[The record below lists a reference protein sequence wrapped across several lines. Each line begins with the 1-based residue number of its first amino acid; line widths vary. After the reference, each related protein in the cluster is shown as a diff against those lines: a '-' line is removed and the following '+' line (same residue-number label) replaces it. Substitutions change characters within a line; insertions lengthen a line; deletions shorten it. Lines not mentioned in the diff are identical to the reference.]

1 MSRLFY
7 FMMPALFL
15 FACGETKEGKEGKP
29 ASKHHL
35 NMPAT
40 GIHSLME
47 SNTQKILEGTDG
59 SVLLQVGEVTRK
71 QADIS
76 IRRGD
81 RILEERL
88 LGEKESLKF
97 AYEDHS
103 YTLTVRNIKKPLL
116 GAGKVE
122 LVIE

>member
-1 MSRLFY
+1 MSRLLY
-7 FMMPALFL
+7 LLLPALFL
-15 FACGETKEGKEGKP
+15 LACGETKTTNEGKP

-47 SNTQKILEGTDG
+47 ANTQKILEGTDG

-71 QADIS
+71 QADIA
-76 IRRGD
+76 IRRDD

-97 AYEDHS
+97 AYEDHN

-122 LVIE
+122 IMIE

>member
-1 MSRLFY
+1 
-7 FMMPALFL
+7 
-15 FACGETKEGKEGKP
+15 
-29 ASKHHL
+29 
-35 NMPAT
+35 MPAT